1 MSKLK
6 DTDVPKLEFD
16 KTSRA
21 AAFET
26 WLQRAALRIGGLHR
40 KLETFWLAVQM
51 ATAAA
56 YDQYLSLG
64 PIDRP
69 MVKVDS
75 SWITAEQYSIE
86 LRLRPL
92 ILEAVPEVV
101 RKSAL
106 STRQTGVADLLFAA
120 MIEAGPGTLRD
131 RESTLKAV
139 SNVAQT
145 PVPEVYEHLQR

>member
-64 PIDRP
+64 
-69 MVKVDS
+69 
-75 SWITAEQYSIE
+75 AH
-86 LRLRPL
+86 
-92 ILEAVPEVV
+92 
-101 RKSAL
+101 
-106 STRQTGVADLLFAA
+106 RQAHGEGRQQLDH
-120 MIEAGPGTLRD
+120 G
-131 RESTLKAV
+131 
-139 SNVAQT
+139 
-145 PVPEVYEHLQR
+145 